1 MVVIDE
7 KYEGIISED
16 TYIALGSFDGLHIG
30 HLTLINKAIELADK
44 FNGKSMVFSFKNYP
58 LSFIRPE
65 SAPKLLMN
73 KDEKLSVLEKLGID
87 ICCLIDFNENVM
99 KMQPEDFVELLSKK
113 YKAKGII
120 VGFNHKF
127 GYKNKGDINL
137 LKSLEA
143 VYGYK
148 VYVLDAYSY
157 GEEVVSSSRI
167 REEIS
172 NGDLEEANRMLSREY
187 FLEGKV
193 IHGKKLGRQLGF
205 PTANLEYNSNYVL
218 PKTGVYYTNVLVNNE
233 IYKGITSVGYN
244 PTVSGDKKLTVETY
258 ILDFS
263 EEIYDLQMKVY
274 FIKRIRDEEKF
285 NSMEELINQLKDDRN
300 FALNE
305 EIKISF

>member
-1 MVVIDE
+1 MHCLTTALKKWESDGGS
-7 KYEGIISED
+7 GIWSMLPE
-16 TYIALGSFDGLHIG
+16 TYWEAAAAELGLW
-30 HLTLINKAIELADK
+30 
-44 FNGKSMVFSFKNYP
+44 
-58 LSFIRPE
+58 
-65 SAPKLLMN
+65 
-73 KDEKLSVLEKLGID
+73 
-87 ICCLIDFNENVM
+87 
-99 KMQPEDFVELLSKK
+99 
-113 YKAKGII
+113 I
-120 VGFNHKF
+120 V
-127 GYKNKGDINL
+127 YKNKGDINL

-172 NGDLEEANRMLSREY
+172 NGDLEEANKMLSREY

-300 FALNE
+300 FVLRVADFFLG
-305 EIKISF
+305 SRG